1 MSLSPS
7 TISGLSSG
15 VYSPARD
22 QDPVK
27 VYQNP
32 DFTGA
37 SASFSGV
44 GDYVISAATTGI
56 PDNSIS
62 SIRVD
67 GPSGWR
73 ARLYRNSDFTG
84 DQGWDYTYNQ
94 KNITN
99 TLEDLVSAIR
109 ITRTLTPSP
118 VRAPA
123 PRAPAP
129 RAPAPIVRVNS
140 PSPEEGI
147 PWWVWL
153 IVAIIAFLLLFVG
166 VIMLTRK

>member
-1 MSLSPS
+1 
-7 TISGLSSG
+7 
-15 VYSPARD
+15 
-22 QDPVK
+22 VK
-27 VYQNP
+27 VYESH

-99 TLEDLVSAIR
+99 TLDDLVSAIR
-109 ITRTLTPSP
+109 ITRTPAPSP
-118 VRAPA
+118 VG
-123 PRAPAP
+123 
-129 RAPAPIVRVNS
+129 S
-140 PSPEEGI
+140 PSPAVTPAPSPVGSPSPAVTPAPNALVSSPSPNEGSS
-147 PWWVWL
+147 WWVWL
-153 IVAIIAFLLLFVG
+153 IVAIILILLGVG
-166 VIMLTRK
+166 VYMFTKKSDAPVQNI

>member
-1 MSLSPS
+1 MSLSP
-7 TISGLSSG
+7 G

-27 VYQNP
+27 VYESH

-99 TLEDLVSAIR
+99 TLDDLVSAIR
-109 ITRTLTPSP
+109 ITRTPAPSP
-118 VRAPA
+118 VG
-123 PRAPAP
+123 
-129 RAPAPIVRVNS
+129 S
-140 PSPEEGI
+140 PSPAVTPAPNALVSSPSPNEGSS
-147 PWWVWL
+147 WWVWL
-153 IVAIIAFLLLFVG
+153 IVAIILILLGVG
-166 VIMLTRK
+166 VYMFTKKSDAPVQNI